1 MSTLNEEFTRDHRKL
16 TQGFLA
22 VAKAIENDKLEE
34 ARALADELDQ
44 VAGPHIAFEEEFLY
58 PRVSEVRGQPYAS
71 KLYDEHAEILKAIQE
86 LQQGQ
91 EMSANKRKQLL
102 VSMQVG
108 LEHAAT
114 CGTLLSHLAALPSQ
128 TQTHL
133 LEEYLK
139 LKHSGK
145 RWTQL
150 ATAKS

>member
-1 MSTLNEEFTRDHRKL
+1 MSSLNEEFTRDHRKL

-22 VAKAIENDKLEE
+22 VAKAIENDQLDE
-34 ARALADELDQ
+34 ARVLADELDQ

-58 PRVSEVRGQPYAS
+58 PHVSKVRGKPYAT
-71 KLYDEHAEILKAIQE
+71 KLYDEHAEILRAIQE
-86 LQQGQ
+86 LQQGR
-91 EMSANKRKQLL
+91 EMSADQQKQMLN
-102 VSMQVG
+102 SMRVG

-128 TQTHL
+128 TQAHL
-133 LEEYLK
+133 LDEYLK
-139 LKHSGK
+139 LKHLGK